1 MANARQLRRER
12 DLGRMRALATGL
24 LVLMALVFV
33 AAEAAPRGWHW
44 PPYVAAFAEAGMV
57 GACADWFAVSA
68 LFRRPLGL
76 PIPHTAILPRNKD
89 RIGEALGEFVA
100 DNFLDPRLLDEKVI
114 AFEPGQ
120 ELADWLSDPIRVEA
134 LSRRVGALAPEV
146 FRLAPALT
154 ELAAEAGR
162 RLAGAGPLA
171 PLASRLLAHVWREAG
186 ARGLMDRG
194 LLRLEDYLQ
203 AHPDLAQR
211 AAQGRAWSWLPKW
224 IDTILARRLA
234 GGLIG
239 AIHDL
244 RDQNHPVRKAVDAEI
259 ETFIRRLADDPDFL
273 ARGEALKARWLS
285 EPGALGPVAEIWSDI
300 IAAFEADPAHSREV
314 VAAAARRLLLGVG
327 NWLEQDASAR
337 DRVDRWARVL
347 VRGAVSPSREAI
359 GRWISHIVASWD
371 ADDVSRRLELQVGP
385 DLQFI
390 RINGALVGGIV
401 GLAIFTI
408 VRLLT

>member
-1 MANARQLRRER
+1 
-12 DLGRMRALATGL
+12 
-24 LVLMALVFV
+24 
-33 AAEAAPRGWHW
+33 
-44 PPYVAAFAEAGMV
+44 
-57 GACADWFAVSA
+57 
-68 LFRRPLGL
+68 
-76 PIPHTAILPRNKD
+76 
-89 RIGEALGEFVA
+89 
-100 DNFLDPRLLDEKVI
+100 
-114 AFEPGQ
+114 
-120 ELADWLSDPIRVEA
+120 
-134 LSRRVGALAPEV
+134 
-146 FRLAPALT
+146 
-154 ELAAEAGR
+154 
-162 RLAGAGPLA
+162 
-171 PLASRLLAHVWREAG
+171 
-186 ARGLMDRG
+186 
-194 LLRLEDYLQ
+194 
-203 AHPDLAQR
+203 
-211 AAQGRAWSWLPKW
+211 
-224 IDTILARRLA
+224 
-234 GGLIG
+234 
-239 AIHDL
+239 
-244 RDQNHPVRKAVDAEI
+244 VDAEI

-359 GRWISHIVASWD
+359 GGWISQIVAGWD

-408 VRLLT
+408 LRLLT